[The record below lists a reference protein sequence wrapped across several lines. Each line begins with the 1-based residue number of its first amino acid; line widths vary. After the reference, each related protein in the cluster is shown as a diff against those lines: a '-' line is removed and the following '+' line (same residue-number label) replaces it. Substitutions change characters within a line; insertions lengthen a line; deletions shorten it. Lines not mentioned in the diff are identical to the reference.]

1 MAVCRVASAPAILRL
16 AILLLVAPVTGALA
30 QTAVKYRD
38 ANGQWIFTDQAPN
51 TASTVTEALH
61 LPRQAEVTQ
70 IEFRRVTDEGVMR
83 LLVTNHYVCVVNVR
97 ATVDQSTLAGVH
109 AGSSYSAALDP
120 AETRELLRAETK
132 SSADTLHY
140 HWNATLGSPQAQ
152 HHPPRPYRAPF
163 PLGASYV
170 VSQAYPTH
178 ITHVT
183 ADSRYAIDI
192 ALPDGTPVYA
202 AREGTVINLRHD
214 GFVGAIDPALLDQAN
229 VLEILHDD
237 GTIALYAH
245 LHWDSIRVHIGQR
258 VTLGEYIADSGNTG
272 FTSGPHLHFAV
283 WRNSGGGEIAVP
295 IAFAGLGGAPVTPE
309 TGVALTAY

>member
-1 MAVCRVASAPAILRL
+1 MAVRRVPSAAAILGVT
-16 AILLLVAPVTGALA
+16 ILLLVAPVPGALA
-30 QTAVKYRD
+30 QTGVKYRD
-38 ANGQWIFTDQAPN
+38 ANGQWIFTDQAPS
-51 TASTVTEALH
+51 ASTPTEVLH
-61 LPRQAEVTQ
+61 LPHASEATQ
-70 IEFRRVTDEGVMR
+70 IELRRVSDAGTMR
-83 LLVTNHYVCVVNVR
+83 LLATNHYLCVVNVR
-97 ATVDQSTLAGVH
+97 ATVDQSSLADVH
-109 AGSSYSAALDP
+109 AGASYSAALDP
-120 AETRELLRAETK
+120 GETTELLHAQTK
-132 SSADTLHY
+132 DGADTLHY

-163 PLGASYV
+163 ALGASYV

-183 ADSRYAIDI
+183 ADSRYAVDI

-202 AREGTVINLRHD
+202 AREGTVINVRHD
-214 GFVGAIDPALLDQAN
+214 AFLGATDPALLDQAN
-229 VLEILHDD
+229 VVEILHQD

-245 LHWDSIRVHIGQR
+245 LHWDSIRVRIGQQVR
-258 VTLGEYIADSGNTG
+258 LGEYIANSGNTG

-295 IAFAGLGGAPVTPE
+295 VTFAGLGGAPVRPE